1 MASTSPNRK
10 IDKVYASAVGR
21 RKTSAASV
29 RIIAGKGEIT
39 VNGKPASEYFPGET
53 AKLRYSSPFAVT
65 ETTEKYAATVKTS
78 GGGTFGQLDSVTLGI
93 ARSLVEINE
102 KFREALRNAGLLT
115 RDPRKRQRRM
125 VGMGGKSRRRKQ
137 SPKR

>member
-1 MASTSPNRK
+1 MASTSVK
-10 IDKVYASAVGR
+10 IYSTAVGR

-39 VNGKPASEYFPGET
+39 VNNKPAGDYFPGET
-53 AKLRYSSPFAVT
+53 AKLRYNSPFVVT
-65 ETTEKYAATVKTS
+65 DTAGKYGATIRTS
-78 GGGTFGQLDSVTLGI
+78 GGGTFGQLDSATLGI
-93 ARSLVEINE
+93 ARALVEINE
-102 KFREALRNAGLLT
+102 KFREPLRAANLLT